1 MAASQSS
8 PGIVI
13 QERDFTTVTNV
24 STPSVGVIAGPFER
38 GPINEVVTITSE
50 KNLLATFGKPNNFNY
65 GYWFTAAQFLN
76 YGGTLKVVRTNNTSY
91 KTAANYSNSTYTS
104 IDNFQYYETNVEPSN
119 SNNFNFAARTPGV
132 WGNSLRVY
140 ATDAGP
146 DQVLELAAPTGQ
158 GAVEWDFGATP
169 NGSLSAG
176 SGAAQGKVYNY
187 SIVLDL
193 NPISIVGTFVP
204 GSATIGALTVNI
216 VAYDPIA
223 KRLEITR
230 PSGSAISGVIPA
242 GDGTST
248 KITQGGSEAAYSEVM
263 RRLTAYLLPTS
274 SREFGPTDTI
284 NDANT
289 NTVSITE
296 VYREYDLREVVPG
309 LKWISLAGRPGTSQ
323 FAAAKGGRNDELH
336 IVVLDGDGKI
346 TGTPNTLLEK
356 WTYASKG
363 SDAKSTQGENN
374 YYKDVIK
381 NNSRYIYW
389 GKHLS
394 SGDLF
399 DVDADS
405 GAWGQTVVNTKFD
418 LIKSGAAYKVE
429 PEASTS
435 ALVVNSLRGA
445 SIKFTLGNGA
455 EPTQPSA
462 LTNQNFA
469 DAYNLLA
476 DPEVWQIDYL
486 LMGPSASDLPG
497 TLAKANMLIDIVN
510 MRKDCMAFISPF
522 AGDVLGKV
530 DGEMITRDMI
540 KFFDQLPSNSYVV
553 FDTGYKYIYD
563 KYNDTYRYIPCN
575 GDVAGLC
582 VQTTETSDAWFSPAG
597 FQRGG
602 LRNAIKLAYSPN
614 KEQRDRLYASRVNPI
629 VSFPGQGIVLFGD
642 KTALGYQSAFDR
654 INVRRL
660 FLILERTIGAAAKQQ
675 LFQQNDATTRS
686 TFRNIVEPYLRDVQG
701 RRGVYDFLVKCDDE
715 NNPPDSIDRGEFY
728 AEIYVKPTRTINYIT
743 LTFIATRT
751 GIAFEEVAS

>member
-50 KNLLATFGKPNNFNY
+50 KNLLAIFGKPNNFNY

-76 YGGTLKVVRTNNTSY
+76 YGGTLKIIRTNNTNY
-91 KTAANYSNSTYTS
+91 KTAANYSNTSYTS
-104 IDNFQYYETNVEPSN
+104 IQNFQYYETNVEPSN

-146 DQVLELAAPTGQ
+146 DQVLSLATPTGQ
-158 GAVEWDFGATP
+158 GAVEWDFGASP
-169 NGSLSAG
+169 SGSLSGVG
-176 SGAAQGKVYNY
+176 SGAQGKVYNY
-187 SIVLDL
+187 SIILDL
-193 NPISIVGTFVP
+193 NAVTVTAPFSAGA
-204 GSATIGALTVNI
+204 ATIGALTVNV
-216 VAYDPIA
+216 VAYDPIS

-230 PSGSAISGVIPA
+230 PSGSAISGVIA
-242 GDGTST
+242 STGT
-248 KITQGGSEAAYSEVM
+248 ITQGSVTANYLAVR
-263 RRLTAYLLPTS
+263 RRLTVHVLPTS
-274 SREFGPTDTI
+274 PTEFAPADTI
-284 NDANT
+284 LDSSSTAV
-289 NTVSITE
+289 TVSA
-296 VYREYDLREVVPG
+296 VDREYDTREVVPG

-323 FAAAKGGRNDELH
+323 FTASKGGRSDELH
-336 IVVLDGDGKI
+336 VVVLDGDGKI

-356 WTYASKG
+356 WTYVSKA

-381 NNSRYIYW
+381 NNSKYVYW
-389 GKHLS
+389 GKHLTS
-394 SGDLF
+394 SDLF

-405 GAWGQTVVNTKFD
+405 GAWGQTAVNTKFD
-418 LIKSGAAYKVE
+418 LIKSSSSYKVE
-429 PEASTS
+429 PEAASS
-435 ALVVNSLRGA
+435 ALVLNSLRGP
-445 SIKFTLGNGA
+445 SVKFTLANGA
-455 EPTQPSA
+455 EPAQASE

-469 DAYNLLA
+469 DAYNLVA
-476 DPEVWQIDYL
+476 DPEVWQIDYV
-486 LMGPSASDLPG
+486 LMGPSASDLPA
-497 TLAKANMLIDIVN
+497 TLAKANMIIDIVN
-510 MRKDCMAFISPF
+510 TRKDCMAFISPF
-522 AGDVLGKV
+522 AGDILGKV

-614 KEQRDRLYASRVNPI
+614 KEQRDRLYSSRVNPI
-629 VSFPGQGIVLFGD
+629 VAFPGQGIVLFGD

-715 NNPPDSIDRGEFY
+715 NNPPDAVDRGEFY

>member
-50 KNLLATFGKPNNFNY
+50 KNLLATFGKPNSFNY
-65 GYWFTAAQFLN
+65 GYWFVAAQFLN
-76 YGGTLKVVRTNNTSY
+76 YGGTLKVIRTNNTLY
-91 KTAANYSNSTYTS
+91 KTAANYSNTSYTS
-104 IDNFQYYETNVEPSN
+104 IQNFQYYETNVETSN

-146 DQVLELAAPTGQ
+146 DQVLLLSTPTGQ
-158 GAVEWDFGATP
+158 GAVEWDFGASP
-169 NGSLSAG
+169 SGDLVGVG
-176 SGAAQGKVYNY
+176 SGAQGKVYNY

-193 NPISIVGTFVP
+193 NPVTVTAPLTP
-204 GSATIGALTVNI
+204 GAATIGALTVNI
-216 VAYDPIA
+216 VAYDPIS

-230 PSGSAISGVIPA
+230 PSGSAISGVIGA
-242 GDGTST
+242 TGT
-248 KITQGGSEAAYSEVM
+248 ITQGSITANYTAVR
-263 RRLTAYLLPTS
+263 RRLTVHVLPTS
-274 SREFGPTDTI
+274 PTEFAAADTI
-284 NDANT
+284 LDASS
-289 NTVSITE
+289 TVVTISS
-296 VYREYDLREVVPG
+296 VDREYDTREVVPG

-336 IVVLDGDGKI
+336 VVVLDGDGKI

-356 WTYASKG
+356 WTYVSKASD
-363 SDAKSTQGENN
+363 SKSTQGENN
-374 YYKDVIK
+374 YYKDVLK
-381 NNSRYIYW
+381 NNSKYIYW
-389 GKHLS
+389 GKHLTS
-394 SGDLF
+394 ADLF

-405 GAWGQTVVNTKFD
+405 GAWGQSAVNVKFD
-418 LIKSGAAYKVE
+418 LIKAAAAYKVE
-429 PEASTS
+429 PES
-435 ALVVNSLRGA
+435 ANSSLVINTLRGP

-455 EPTQPSA
+455 EPAQASE

-469 DAYNLLA
+469 DAYNLVA

-486 LMGPSASDLPG
+486 LMGPSASDLPA
-497 TLAKANMLIDIVN
+497 TLAKANMIIDIVN
-510 MRKDCMAFISPF
+510 TRKDCMAFISPF
-522 AGDVLGKV
+522 SGDVLGKV
-530 DGEMITRDMI
+530 DSEMITRDMI

-563 KYNDTYRYIPCN
+563 KYNDTYRYIACN

-582 VQTTETSDAWFSPAG
+582 VQTTETADAWFSPAG

-614 KEQRDRLYASRVNPI
+614 KEQRDRLYSSRVNPI
-629 VSFPGQGIVLFGD
+629 VAFPGQGIVLFGD

-715 NNPPDSIDRGEFY
+715 NNPPDAVDRGEFY

>member
-38 GPINEVVTITSE
+38 GPINEVVTITTE

-76 YGGTLKVVRTNNTSY
+76 YGGTLKVIRTNNTAY
-91 KTAANYSNSTYTS
+91 KTAANYSNSTYVNIENFQAYETS
-104 IDNFQYYETNVEPSN
+104 IETNN
-119 SNNFNFAARTPGV
+119 SNNFDYAARTSGT

-140 ATDAGP
+140 VTDAGP
-146 DQVLELAAPTGQ
+146 DVVAILAAPTGQ
-158 GAVEWDFGATP
+158 GATEWDFGANPSGT
-169 NGSLSAG
+169 LTSAG
-176 SGAAQGKVYNY
+176 TGGGATGKIYNY
-187 SIVLDL
+187 SILCQL
-193 NPISIVGTFVP
+193 NPTTVSAPPVAGA
-204 GSATIGALTVNI
+204 ATIGGVTVNV
-216 VAYDPIA
+216 VAYDPVN
-223 KRLEITR
+223 KRVEVTR
-230 PSGSAISGVIPA
+230 PSGAAITGVLS
-242 GDGTST
+242 ST
-248 KITQGGSEAAYSEVM
+248 GAFVQGAVTATLTGIE
-263 RRLTAYLLPTS
+263 RRLSIVVDATS
-274 SREFGPTDTI
+274 PKPFVAGSTITDSASSVVTLS
-284 NDANT
+284 A
-289 NTVSITE
+289 VG
-296 VYREYDLREVVPG
+296 REYDTREVVPG

-323 FAAAKGGRNDELH
+323 FAAAKGGRNDEMH

-356 WTYASKG
+356 WTYVSKG

-374 YYKDVIK
+374 FYKDVLK
-381 NNSRYIYW
+381 ANSRYIYW
-389 GKHLS
+389 GKHLGG
-394 SGDLF
+394 GDLF
-399 DVDADS
+399 DVGGD
-405 GAWGQTVVNTKFD
+405 GTWGETVVNRAFD
-418 LIKSGAAYKVE
+418 LVRSSAAYKVE
-429 PEASTS
+429 PES
-435 ALVVNSLRGA
+435 ANANLVLTSLRGPTV
-445 SIKFTLGNGA
+445 KFTLANGS
-455 EPTQPSA
+455 EPTQQSEI
-462 LTNQNFA
+462 TNQNFS
-469 DAYNLLA
+469 DAYNLVS
-476 DPEVWQIDYL
+476 DPEVYQIDYI

-497 TLAKANMLIDIVN
+497 TLAKANAIIDIVN
-510 MRKDCMAFISPF
+510 TRKDCMAFISPF
-522 AGDVLGKV
+522 AGDILGKTNTE
-530 DGEMITRDMI
+530 DITRDI
-540 KFFDQLPSNSYVV
+540 IRFFDQLPSNSYVV

-582 VQTTETSDAWFSPAG
+582 VQTTEVADAWFSPAG

-602 LRNAIKLAYSPN
+602 LRNAIKMAYSPN
-614 KEQRDRLYASRVNPI
+614 KDQRDRLYSARVNPI

-642 KTALGYQSAFDR
+642 KTALSYQSAFDR

-715 NNPPDSIDRGEFY
+715 NNPPDAIDRGEFY

>member
-76 YGGTLKVVRTNNTSY
+76 YGGTLKVIRTNNTNY

-104 IDNFQYYETNVEPSN
+104 IPNFQYYETSVETSN
-119 SNNFNFAARTPGV
+119 SNNFNFAARTPGL
-132 WGNSLRVY
+132 WGNSVRVY
-140 ATDAGP
+140 MTDAGP
-146 DQVLELAAPTGQ
+146 DQVLTLSAPAGQ
-158 GAVEWDFGATP
+158 GAVEWDFGANP
-169 NGSLSAG
+169 SGSLTGVG
-176 SGAAQGKVYNY
+176 SGAQGKVFNY
-187 SIVLDL
+187 AITLDL
-193 NPISIVGTFVP
+193 NPVTVTAPLTTGA
-204 GSATIGALTVNI
+204 ATIGALTVNI
-216 VAYDPIA
+216 VAYDPVN
-223 KRLEITR
+223 KKVEITR
-230 PSGSAISGVIPA
+230 PSGSAISGVIPST
-242 GDGTST
+242 GT
-248 KITQGGSEAAYSEVM
+248 ITQGSVTANYTAVA
-263 RRLTAYLLPTS
+263 RRLTVHVLPTS
-274 SREFGPTDTI
+274 PAQFDVADTI
-284 NDANT
+284 LDST
-289 NTVSITE
+289 STVAT
-296 VYREYDLREVVPG
+296 VAAVDREYDLREVVPG

-323 FAAAKGGRNDELH
+323 FAASKGGRNDEVH

-356 WTYASKG
+356 WTYASKA

-381 NNSRYIYW
+381 NNSKYIYW
-389 GKHLS
+389 GKHLTS
-394 SGDLF
+394 ADLF
-399 DVDADS
+399 DVDANS
-405 GAWGQTVVNTKFD
+405 GAWGQSSINVAFD
-418 LIKSGAAYKVE
+418 LIRSSAAYKVE
-429 PEASTS
+429 PESATS
-435 ALVVNSLRGA
+435 SLVLNSSKGA
-445 SIKFTLGNGA
+445 TVKFTLGNGN
-455 EPTQPSA
+455 EPTQPGD
-462 LTNQNFA
+462 LTNQNFS
-469 DAYNLLA
+469 DAYNLVA

-497 TLAKANMLIDIVN
+497 TLAKANSLIDIVN

-522 AGDVLGKV
+522 AGDVLGKT
-530 DGEMITRDMI
+530 DTEMITRDMI

-553 FDTGYKYIYD
+553 FDTGYKYLYD

-582 VQTTETSDAWFSPAG
+582 VQTTEVADAWFSPAG

-614 KEQRDRLYASRVNPI
+614 KEQRDRLYSSRINPI

-642 KTALGYQSAFDR
+642 KTALAYQSAFDR

-675 LFQQNDATTRS
+675 LFQQNDSTTRS

-701 RRGVYDFLVKCDDE
+701 RRGVYDFLVKCDDD
-715 NNPPDSIDRGEFY
+715 NNPPDAIDRGEFY